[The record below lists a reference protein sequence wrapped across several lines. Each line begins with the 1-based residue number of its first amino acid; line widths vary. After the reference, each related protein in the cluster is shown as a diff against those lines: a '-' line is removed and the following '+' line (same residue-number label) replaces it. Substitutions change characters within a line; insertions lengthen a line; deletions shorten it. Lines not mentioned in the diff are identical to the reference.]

1 MKSAENLVFILHHYF
16 VGTRRFSS
24 SNQFSTTLICVGADA
39 VSRPLRFHR
48 ARRAHPRPDSGDEI
62 DQVAKTVLQH
72 VLDHPQIHIVLAVDE
87 HVAKA
92 HRLPEYFRQFGN
104 NPAAMLQQIEQLAVC
119 SRFTKPLVGHDVRGH
134 IESCFQSV
142 PKFWYQAR
150 LKVISA
156 DRRFD

>member
-1 MKSAENLVFILHHYF
+1 

-39 VSRPLRFHR
+39 VALGAS
-48 ARRAHPRPDSGDEI
+48 ARLAHPRPDSGDEI

-72 VLDHPQIHIVLAVDE
+72 VPD
-87 HVAKA
+87 
-92 HRLPEYFRQFGN
+92 G
-104 NPAAMLQQIEQLAVC
+104 
-119 SRFTKPLVGHDVRGH
+119 
-134 IESCFQSV
+134 SCFQSV

-150 LKVISA
+150 VKVISA